1 MTSSTGSVPAG
12 DGRDAALVLHAS
24 IFEYSA
30 DAIITMTLEGIITS
44 WNPAAEQLYDYTSE
58 EILGKHVTVLCSSDR
73 RDEMTAT
80 LEKIRQGYRVGHY
93 ETLRVRKDG
102 QVIPVSLAVTALRDA
117 SGSIT
122 GASSSARD
130 ITERKEAEGEQRQA
144 TQYARSLFEAS
155 LDPLVT
161 LSVEGKITDVNEATI
176 KVTGVAR
183 AGLIGSDFFD
193 YFTEP
198 DKARESYQRVFAEG
212 SVTDYPLTICHKNGA
227 LTDVLYNASVY
238 RDAGDNVIGVVAVA
252 RDVTEQKQA
261 TQYARSLFEA
271 SLDPLVTISVEGKI
285 TDVNEATIK
294 VTGVARAGLIGSDF
308 FDYFTEPDKAREGYQ
323 RVFAEGSVTD
333 YPLTICHQNGALTD
347 VLYNASVYRDA
358 GDNVIGVVAV
368 ARDVTEQKQA
378 QADIAEQQ
386 AKEMERLAELER
398 FQRLTVGRELK
409 MIELKKEIVELN
421 TLIAPLGVTSS

>member
-1 MTSSTGSVPAG
+1 MTSTAVIAPMGGG
-12 DGRDAALVLHAS
+12 DASLALHAS
-24 IFEYSA
+24 IFEFSA
-30 DAIITMTLEGIITS
+30 DAIITMTLEGLITS
-44 WNPAAEQLYDYTSE
+44 WNPAAEQLYDYSSG
-58 EILGKHVTVLCSSDR
+58 EILGQHITMLCSPDR
-73 RDEMTAT
+73 REEMTGT
-80 LEKIRQGYRVGHY
+80 LEKIRQGERVGHY
-93 ETLRVRKDG
+93 ETLRVRKG
-102 QVIPVSLAVTALRDA
+102 GAVIPVSLAVTAMRDA
-117 SGSIT
+117 DGVIV

-130 ITERKEAEGEQRQA
+130 ITERMEAEGEQTQA

-176 KVTGVAR
+176 KVTGVLR

-193 YFTEP
+193 YFTDP
-198 DKARESYQRVFAEG
+198 DKAREGYQRVFAEG
-212 SVTDYPLTICHKNGA
+212 AVTDYPLTICHQNGA

-271 SLDPLVTISVEGKI
+271 SLDPLVTLSVEGKI

-294 VTGVARAGLIGSDF
+294 VTGVLRAGLIGSDF
-308 FDYFTEPDKAREGYQ
+308 FDYFTDPDKAREGYQ
-323 RVFAEGSVTD
+323 RVFAEGAVTD

-358 GDNVIGVVAV
+358 GGNVIGVVAV

-409 MIELKKEIVELN
+409 MIELKKEIVELKA
-421 TLIAPLGVTSS
+421 LIAEPRAASS

>member
-1 MTSSTGSVPAG
+1 MTSTTAVAPKDDPSLA
-12 DGRDAALVLHAS
+12 LHAA
-24 IFEYSA
+24 IFEFSA
-30 DAIITMTLEGIITS
+30 DAIITMDLEGMITG
-44 WNPAAEQLYDYTSE
+44 WNPAAEQLYDYASN
-58 EILGKHVTVLCSSDR
+58 EILGHPITMLCAPDR
-73 RDEMTAT
+73 REEMTAT
-80 LEKIRQGYRVGHY
+80 LEKIRRGQRVGHY

-102 QVIPVSLAVTALRDA
+102 QIIPVSLAVTAMRDA
-117 SGSIT
+117 EGTIT

-130 ITERKEAEGEQRQA
+130 ITERVTAEGEQTQA

-155 LDPLVT
+155 LDSLVT

-183 AGLIGSDFFD
+183 EGLIGSDFFD

-198 DKARESYQRVFAEG
+198 DKARETYQRVFAEG
-212 SVTDYPLTICHKNGA
+212 SVTDYPLTICHQNGG

-271 SLDPLVTISVEGKI
+271 SLDSLVTLSVEGKI

-294 VTGVARAGLIGSDF
+294 VTGVAREGLIGSDF
-308 FDYFTEPDKAREGYQ
+308 FDYFTEPDKARETYQ

-333 YPLTICHQNGALTD
+333 YPLTICHQNGGLTD

-409 MIELKKEIVELN
+409 MIELKKEIVELHE
-421 TLIAPLGVTSS
+421 LIAVPRSASS

>member
-1 MTSSTGSVPAG
+1 MTPKTAVAPKDDPS
-12 DGRDAALVLHAS
+12 LVLHAA
-24 IFEYSA
+24 IFEFSA
-30 DAIITMTLEGIITS
+30 DAIITMDLEGMITG
-44 WNPAAEQLYDYTSE
+44 WNPAAELLYDYASKD
-58 EILGKHVTVLCSSDR
+58 ILGHPITMLCAPDR
-73 RDEMTAT
+73 RGEMTVT
-80 LEKIRQGYRVGHY
+80 LEKIRKGQRVGHY
-93 ETLRVRKDG
+93 ETLRLRKGG
-102 QVIPVSLAVTALRDA
+102 QVIPVSLAVTAIRDA
-117 SGSIT
+117 DGTIT

-130 ITERKEAEGEQRQA
+130 ITERMAAEGEQ
-144 TQYARSLFEAS
+144 T
-155 LDPLVT
+155 
-161 LSVEGKITDVNEATI
+161 
-176 KVTGVAR
+176 
-183 AGLIGSDFFD
+183 
-193 YFTEP
+193 
-198 DKARESYQRVFAEG
+198 
-212 SVTDYPLTICHKNGA
+212 
-227 LTDVLYNASVY
+227 
-238 RDAGDNVIGVVAVA
+238 
-252 RDVTEQKQA
+252 QA

-294 VTGVARAGLIGSDF
+294 VTGVPRAGLIGSDF

-333 YPLTICHQNGALTD
+333 YPLTIRHQNGALTD

-358 GDNVIGVVAV
+358 GGNVIGVVAV

-421 TLIAPLGVTSS
+421 ALIAMPSVASS